1 MIILRPAVPK
11 PKDTCQHSHERK
23 WPWGIFSDIVS
34 CQCLGK
40 VVKVPALFL
49 LFFPT
54 LFLLLTTAHATNCFD
69 LGLPLFSQQVAETE
83 YSSLKYISFLSSLSR
98 VENLYFP
105 LYCVSQTFFFFYT
118 VINAW
123 EILLRRRKI
132 YLVHGFRGLDPLW
145 QGRYVC
151 CSKAAHTTATV
162 KQTLMPVLVDFLF

>member
-34 CQCLGK
+34 CQRLGK

-69 LGLPLFSQQVAETE
+69 LGLPLFSRQVAETE

-105 LYCVSQTFFFFYT
+105 LYCVSQTFFF
-118 VINAW
+118 
-123 EILLRRRKI
+123 LHCDKCLRNPTEEKK
-132 YLVHGFRGLDPLW
+132 D
-145 QGRYVC
+145 
-151 CSKAAHTTATV
+151 
-162 KQTLMPVLVDFLF
+162 LFGS